1 MELGLKP
8 DEVKAKGMKFYYGAG
23 CEKCN
28 NLGFKGRCGVFELI
42 TMNDEMT
49 DTGSA
54 SDVIAVAFQSFRKS
68 ITMSTVN
75 SAPVINSLITS

>member
-1 MELGLKP
+1 MDSDSAISVSTLSVKP
-8 DEVKAKGMKFYYGAG
+8 ISS
-23 CEKCN
+23 
-28 NLGFKGRCGVFELI
+28 I